1 MPRTRDFPK
10 INDWTPKKEKLLKYW
25 QEECRLYKWLYT
37 QNVEYYQNINSRLS
51 IFGILLSVVTGATL
65 INNSNDTAGVNP
77 HLVLAF
83 GLVSVVSSF
92 TQGLRQ
98 FLDLES
104 KISANLLSA
113 RQNSAIVIDIEE
125 QINLTLEERI
135 NGNEFM
141 KNIKSRKNEIIQ
153 NAPIITRS
161 RWTQLQKKIER
172 GEGVNFFNE
181 TIFKNYLENTIQIG
195 DLNLN
200 TAPDYEESKTDSPEE
215 NTDFSPRLREAT
227 QSPQHSH
234 SEDELIEEL
243 QCENLGV
250 QQLRT
255 AFTKSLP
262 VRASSFK
269 QQSQGLTS
277 VVSMTSDESQ
287 QQTQPQPH
295 KLSAL
300 LNYNMSRL

>member
-1 MPRTRDFPK
+1 MPRTRDYPK
-10 INDWTPKKEKLLKYW
+10 INGWTLKKEKLLKYW

-51 IFGILLSVVTGATL
+51 ILGILLSVVTGATL
-65 INNSNDTAGVNP
+65 INNSNDSAGVSP

-125 QINLTLEERI
+125 QINLTPEERVD
-135 NGNEFM
+135 GNEFM
-141 KNIKSRKNEIIQ
+141 KNIKARKNEIIQ

-172 GEGVNFFNE
+172 GDGVNFFNE

-195 DLNLN
+195 ELNLN
-200 TAPDYEESKTDSPEE
+200 TMPEYEDSKHGSPQE
-215 NTDFSPRLREAT
+215 NTTDFSPQMRDAT
-227 QSPQHSH
+227 ASPQQSH

-243 QCENLGV
+243 QCDNLGV
-250 QQLRT
+250 QQLRS
-255 AFTKSLP
+255 AFTKTLP
-262 VRASSFK
+262 SRSTLFK
-269 QQSQGLTS
+269 
-277 VVSMTSDESQ
+277 E
-287 QQTQPQPH
+287 QTHVLSNVIITTPNDIIQQPQH

>member
-1 MPRTRDFPK
+1 MPRTRDYPK
-10 INDWTPKKEKLLKYW
+10 INGWTLKKEKLLKYW

-51 IFGILLSVVTGATL
+51 ILGILLSVVTGATL
-65 INNSNDTAGVNP
+65 INNSNDSAGVSP

-125 QINLTLEERI
+125 QINLTPDERVD
-135 NGNEFM
+135 GNEFM
-141 KNIKSRKNEIIQ
+141 KNIKARKNEIIQ

-172 GEGVNFFNE
+172 GDGVNFFNE

-195 DLNLN
+195 ELNLN
-200 TAPDYEESKTDSPEE
+200 TMPEYEDSKQGSPQE
-215 NTDFSPRLREAT
+215 NTTDFTPEMRDVTA
-227 QSPQHSH
+227 SPQQSH

-243 QCENLGV
+243 QCDNLGV
-250 QQLRT
+250 QQLRS
-255 AFTKSLP
+255 AFTKTLP
-262 VRASSFK
+262 SRTTLFK
-269 QQSQGLTS
+269 
-277 VVSMTSDESQ
+277 E
-287 QQTQPQPH
+287 QTHVLSNVIITTPNEIIQQPQH